1 MGDLEVVKNMLS
13 GKDISSL
20 SLDEIADIIR
30 KDWKKVYFGA
40 VPYLEAMGSI
50 DSSGMYL
57 ADPWQSIVAYFLG
70 NANTWKGPV
79 AKEVKAELKKRLKKN
94 KMARLQKIATSL
106 RTAAGDGI
114 LKEVADAIE
123 GKSMMSMRPSLEKLF
138 SKKYKGVVDF
148 STEPFPRWIIHHKG
162 KSIAIVNKKNVVQ
175 RGEVLWADIVQGD
188 YAIGFIT
195 G

>member
-40 VPYLEAMGSI
+40 VPYLDAMGSI

-94 KMARLQKIATSL
+94 KMARLQKIASSL
-106 RTAAGDGI
+106 RLGSSLAEFKRGLQLGTKWHTYHHGSSIHGPKDMGVREVSKVQTNAVAFKTDRGDSWLQFPKAKD
-114 LKEVADAIE
+114 LKIE
-123 GKSMMSMRPSLEKLF
+123 GDSFTVLEDGVPLLTY
-138 SKKYKGVVDF
+138 KKVG
-148 STEPFPRWIIHHKG
+148 
-162 KSIAIVNKKNVVQ
+162 
-175 RGEVLWADIVQGD
+175 
-188 YAIGFIT
+188 
-195 G
+195 